1 MASLQADKCCVCS
14 SWYKSIKY
22 SFYSFKKMCQSAGYD
37 IFDLEKYCPWKEV
50 APFWEAAQTAS
61 NQPTAKSIEKQQAA
75 EVDTHIDTPP
85 HASLSINL
93 FHISSMQW
101 LRLAM
106 MT

>member
-1 MASLQADKCCVCS
+1 
-14 SWYKSIKY
+14 
-22 SFYSFKKMCQSAGYD
+22 MCQIAGYD

-93 FHISSMQW
+93 FDISLILKSIRTKNFETLKLINFRKEERQKSV
-101 LRLAM
+101 
-106 MT
+106 